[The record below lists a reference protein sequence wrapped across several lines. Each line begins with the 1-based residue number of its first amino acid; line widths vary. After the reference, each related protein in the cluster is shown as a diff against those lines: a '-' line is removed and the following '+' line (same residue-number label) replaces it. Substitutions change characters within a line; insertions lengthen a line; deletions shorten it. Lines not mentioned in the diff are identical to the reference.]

1 MSRRARRRPSSSP
14 AGPTRGTPSIRRAL
28 ATAPV
33 PCRPIRRQRDWLAL
47 VSDWLALTNARADG
61 QRNARQLAAAL
72 VGYADWHTGT
82 ARPTWGRLQER
93 SGLSRRTVARW
104 LRRLHD
110 AGLLVTVQSGTTP
123 QFSPGVLTDPDAG
136 NLAAMY
142 LLTAPHAPA
151 KAPESSAAD
160 KVGDEATSDEA
171 ANGRAVEESGTPS
184 PSRSGGEQTPTH
196 ARKATGT
203 NSRPNGRPGEKLI
216 KERCHAGS
224 RVLHRTWRCQQAV
237 QLQDSALALRVLSP
251 AHVAALIRPFL
262 LAGWTVEDLR
272 YGLDHHP
279 DGRPHWHTAPVT
291 APAGWALSRLAHWR
305 KPNGMVLPGRRAQ
318 LLSAADIH
326 RQKLAEQQAR
336 LDPSISRAEARD
348 AAQRGLA
355 AVRTALAAA
364 GIQVPAGMGQS
375 ART

>member
-1 MSRRARRRPSSSP
+1 VSRRARRRPSSSP

-72 VGYADWHTGT
+72 AGYADWHTGT

-160 KVGDEATSDEA
+160 NAGDEA
-171 ANGRAVEESGTPS
+171 ANERAVEESGTPS

-216 KERCHAGS
+216 KDTCAAGA

-251 AHVAALIRPFL
+251 AHVAALVRPFL